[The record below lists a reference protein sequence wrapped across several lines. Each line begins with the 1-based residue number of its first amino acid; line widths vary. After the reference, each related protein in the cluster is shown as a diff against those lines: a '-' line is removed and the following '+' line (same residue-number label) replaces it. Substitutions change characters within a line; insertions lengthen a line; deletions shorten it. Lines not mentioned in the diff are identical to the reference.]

1 MSAEVKR
8 YHPVLIS
15 LHWLLAV
22 AILLAIVL
30 GGFVLDD
37 MASDNIHKPG
47 LLRMHVTL
55 GALILLFT
63 LVRLAVRAGTAKPEP
78 VDADNPLACRV
89 SVGTQHLMYTL
100 TVLGAL
106 SGLMLAFK
114 ADLFAFL
121 YNNVGTLPKSFDDYA
136 AHGAHGVLVYALL
149 GVVALHLAAAL
160 KHQFVLKDNIF
171 SRISLIQ
178 RD

>member
-8 YHPVLIS
+8 YHPLLIS
-15 LHWLLAV
+15 LHWLLAI

-30 GGFVLDD
+30 GGLVLDD

-47 LLRMHVTL
+47 LLRMHLTL
-55 GALILLFT
+55 GSLILLFT
-63 LVRLAVRAGTAKPEP
+63 VVRLAVRAGTAKPAP
-78 VDADNPLACRV
+78 LDADNPLARKITI
-89 SVGTQHLMYTL
+89 GTQHLMYTL

-114 ADLFAFL
+114 ADLFAVL
-121 YNNVGTLPKSFDDYA
+121 YSNVRALPKSFEDYA

-149 GVVALHLAAAL
+149 GVVGLHLAAAL

-171 SRISLIQ
+171 SRISLIKK
-178 RD
+178 D